1 MAEEI
6 IKKGSWV
13 QIHYIVLQPSE
24 RADNVPEDT
33 KQVPLE
39 LWVKGYLDHDASI
52 GSSVTITT
60 VTDRKVQG
68 TLVAQNP
75 PYIHTFGRQIPEL
88 LTVGKEFHA
97 LISKAGEQA

>member
-1 MAEEI
+1 
-6 IKKGSWV
+6 
-13 QIHYIVLQPSE
+13 
-24 RADNVPEDT
+24 
-33 KQVPLE
+33 
-39 LWVKGYLDHDASI
+39 
-52 GSSVTITT
+52 

-88 LTVGKEFHA
+88 LSVGKEFHA